1 MAGWD
6 ALRGAIEGEVVLPD
20 SASYDRVRTP
30 PMARFRD
37 VCPAVVVRCHTPADV
52 AEALAFAHA
61 SSLEVA
67 VRSGGHCFAGGSST
81 RGMLLD
87 VGPMDGVSLA
97 GEVATVG
104 AGARLGDIY
113 DALAG
118 SGRTIAGGCGPTVG
132 IAGLALGGGL
142 GILGRTYGLTS
153 DQLVGAEV
161 VLADGR
167 VVRCDEQEHPDLFW
181 ALRGA
186 GGTRFG
192 VLTSLELAAVPTV
205 ETTAFELRWPEGA
218 MAAIVDAWQ
227 VWAPDADDGV
237 AASLLVTTPADPG
250 RPVDVRVFGAMV
262 GSESD
267 ARSTLDGM
275 VARAG
280 IDPISETFERLP
292 YRQAKRYLA
301 EHDAGSTAKP
311 NPGYLFA
318 KSEFFRAPVAARSTA
333 ALAEHIRA
341 ARVPGQARELDFT
354 PWGGAYNRV
363 RPDATAFP
371 HRTARFLLKHEVVID
386 AEAAQTATTGARDW
400 LARSWALAHPSGT
413 GGAYANFPDS
423 DLGAWDPAYH
433 GANLDRLLSVKARY
447 DPDDAFAHR
456 MPSRAPHRER

>member
-1 MAGWD
+1 MADWD
-6 ALRGAIEGEVVLPD
+6 ALHGAVEGEVVLPD
-20 SASYDRVRTP
+20 SADYDRLRTP

-37 VCPAVVVRCHTPADV
+37 VRPAAVVRCRTPADL
-52 AEALAFAHA
+52 AEALAFALG
-61 SSLEVA
+61 SGLEVV

-81 RGMLLD
+81 RGVLVD

-97 GEVATVG
+97 GEIATVG
-104 AGARLGDIY
+104 AGARLGEIY
-113 DALAG
+113 DTLAG
-118 SGRTIAGGCGPTVG
+118 SERTIAGGCGPTVG
-132 IAGLALGGGL
+132 IAGLTLGGGL
-142 GILGRTYGLTS
+142 GLLGRTHGLTS

-167 VVRCDEQEHPDLFW
+167 VVRCDQQEHADLFW

-186 GGTRFG
+186 GSTRFG
-192 VLTSLELAAVPTV
+192 VLTSLELAAVPALDA
-205 ETTAFELRWPEGA
+205 TAFECHWPERA
-218 MAAIVDAWQ
+218 MAVIVDAWQ
-227 VWAPDADDGV
+227 DWAPDADDGV
-237 AASLLVTTPADPG
+237 AASLLVTAPADPG
-250 RPVDVRVFGAMV
+250 RSVDVRVFGAMI

-280 IDPISETFERLP
+280 IDPVSATFEQLP

-311 NPGYLFA
+311 DPGHLFA
-318 KSEFFRAPVAARSTA
+318 KSEFFRAPLPAPSTT
-333 ALAEHIRA
+333 ALAAHIRF

-363 RPDATAFP
+363 RRDATAFP

-386 AEAAQTATTGARDW
+386 AEEAQTGTVAAREW

-413 GGAYANFPDS
+413 GGAYVNFPDP
-423 DLGAWDPAYH
+423 DLGAWAPAYH

-447 DPDDAFAHR
+447 DPHDVF
-456 MPSRAPHRER
+456 RAQCSARRLPVS

>member
-1 MAGWD
+1 MADWD

-20 SASYDRVRTP
+20 SAGYDRLRTP
-30 PMARFRD
+30 SMARFRD
-37 VCPAVVVRCHTPADV
+37 VRAAVVVRCRRPADV
-52 AEALAFAHA
+52 AEALAFALG
-61 SSLEVA
+61 SGLEVGI
-67 VRSGGHCFAGGSST
+67 RSGGHCFAGGSST
-81 RGMLLD
+81 RGVLVD

-97 GEVATVG
+97 GEIATVR
-104 AGARLGDIY
+104 AGARLGQIY

-118 SGRTIAGGCGPTVG
+118 SGRTIAGGCGPTAG

-142 GILGRTYGLTS
+142 GILGRTHGLTS

-167 VVRCDEQEHPDLFW
+167 AVRCDQQEHADLFW

-192 VLTSLELAAVPTV
+192 VLTSLELATVPTLDA
-205 ETTAFELRWPEGA
+205 TAFALRWPEGA

-227 VWAPDADDGV
+227 AWAPDADDRV
-237 AASLLVTTPADPG
+237 AASVIVTAPADPG
-250 RPVDVRVFGAMV
+250 RPIDVRVFGAMV

-267 ARSTLDGM
+267 TRSTLDGM

-280 IDPISETFERLP
+280 IDPGSATFEQLP

-311 NPGYLFA
+311 EPGHLFA
-318 KSEFFRAPVAARSTA
+318 KSEFLRGPVPAHSTT
-333 ALAEHIRA
+333 ALVEHIRA

-363 RPDATAFP
+363 RRDATAFP

-386 AEAAQTATTGARDW
+386 AEGAQTATTAAREW
-400 LARSWALAHPSGT
+400 LARSWAIAHPSGT
-413 GGAYANFPDS
+413 GGAYVNFPDS

-447 DPDDAFAHR
+447 DPDEVF
-456 MPSRAPHRER
+456 RAPWPAPSVNT

>member
-20 SASYDRVRTP
+20 SADYDRLRTP

-37 VCPAVVVRCHTPADV
+37 VRPAAVVRCRTPADV
-52 AEALAFAHA
+52 AEALAFARG
-61 SSLEVA
+61 SRLEVA
-67 VRSGGHCFAGGSST
+67 IRSGGHCFAGGSST
-81 RGMLLD
+81 RGMLVD

-104 AGARLGDIY
+104 AGARLGEIY

-167 VVRCDEQEHPDLFW
+167 VVRCDQHEHADLFW

-192 VLTSLELAAVPTV
+192 VLTSLELATVPAL
-205 ETTAFELRWPEGA
+205 EATAFELRWPEGA

-227 VWAPDADDGV
+227 AWAPDADDGV
-237 AASLLVTTPADPG
+237 AASLLATAAADPG
-250 RPVDVRVFGAMV
+250 RPVDVRVFGAMA

-280 IDPISETFERLP
+280 IDPISATFEQLP
-292 YRQAKRYLA
+292 YRQAKRHLA

-311 NPGYLFA
+311 DPGHLFA
-318 KSEFFRAPVAARSTA
+318 KSDFFRAPVPARSIA

-341 ARVPGQARELDFT
+341 ARASGEARELDFT

-386 AEAAQTATTGARDW
+386 PEGPPTATTAARDW
-400 LARSWALAHPSGT
+400 LARSWALTHPSGT
-413 GGAYANFPDS
+413 GGAYANFPDT
-423 DLGAWDPAYH
+423 DLAAWDPAYH
-433 GANLDRLLSVKARY
+433 GTNLDRLLTVKARY
-447 DPDDAFAHR
+447 DPDDVFGASLA
-456 MPSRAPHRER
+456 ER